1 MYIYVYYYLHMPVT
15 MSVKYWLCDFE
26 AYQFGATYF
35 PVEISL
41 LNLNNEK
48 CATFYI
54 GWKHLSFT
62 VSSSKTFT
70 HQYNRHGLC
79 WDAGRLTLTKAIKAI
94 QKRVKASDI
103 VFVKGEQKAK
113 WLMQW
118 LKAGQIID
126 LGGIDVFSFN
136 NNNSADHQN
145 ERKCEFHAMNPNYK
159 FCARQK
165 CFMLLPCA
173 KTHCVI

>member
-1 MYIYVYYYLHMPVT
+1 

-26 AYQFGATYF
+26 AYQFDATYF

-41 LNLNNEK
+41 LNLNSEK

-54 GWKHLSFT
+54 GWRHLSFT
-62 VSSSKTFT
+62 VYSSKTFA

-79 WDAGRLTLTKAIKAI
+79 WDAGRLTLIKAIKAI
-94 QKRVKASDI
+94 QKRVKASDV

-113 WLMQW
+113 WVMQW

-126 LGGIDVFSFN
+126 LVGDDVFSFN
-136 NNNSADHQN
+136 NNKLTEHQT
-145 ERKCEFHAMNPNYK
+145 EQKCEFHAMNPNYK
-159 FCARQK
+159 FCTRQK
-165 CFMLLPCA
+165 CFMLLSCA
-173 KTHCVI
+173 KTHCVILEKMRTLSV